1 MFLKKENKSKK
12 RKYKFKLTD
21 YEALKLTEAITEV
34 ILMTLRD
41 IDDVKKDEE
50 IDTVVLYDLISKKY
64 ALMQVMKA
72 FGSNVYQDEL
82 KSRKTIDKEIK
93 LILEELDE
101 KNKIILLDNSPF
113 VVEKS
118 SIQEVN
124 AL

>member
-1 MFLKKENKSKK
+1 
-12 RKYKFKLTD
+12 
-21 YEALKLTEAITEV
+21 
-34 ILMTLRD
+34 
-41 IDDVKKDEE
+41 
-50 IDTVVLYDLISKKY
+50 
-64 ALMQVMKA
+64 MKA

-101 KNKIILLDNSPF
+101 KNKIILLDNSPS

>member
-1 MFLKKENKSKK
+1 
-12 RKYKFKLTD
+12 
-21 YEALKLTEAITEV
+21 
-34 ILMTLRD
+34 MTLRD

-101 KNKIILLDNSPF
+101 KNKIILLDNSPS

>member
-1 MFLKKENKSKK
+1 
-12 RKYKFKLTD
+12 
-21 YEALKLTEAITEV
+21 
-34 ILMTLRD
+34 
-41 IDDVKKDEE
+41 
-50 IDTVVLYDLISKKY
+50 
-64 ALMQVMKA
+64 MQVMKA

-101 KNKIILLDNSPF
+101 KNKIILLDNSPS